1 MSLRGVANVVEAL
14 VGVAVIVF
22 VVLLFTNSPTAPP
35 AAAPA
40 AVAAAGG
47 IDGALI
53 FGERCAGCHG
63 GDGSGGI
70 GPRLAQVI
78 LSGISTEDLAEAIM
92 RVDSRRLSAIPGVGK
107 KTSERICLEL
117 RDKLVLTGEKA
128 EAPRA
133 QRPTGIDD
141 DVVSALV
148 NLGYKAAAAQTAVA
162 AAREQIEGEP
172 EFPILLRAALR
183 QLNKRG

>member
-1 MSLRGVANVVEAL
+1 VANVVEAL
-14 VGVAVIVF
+14 VAVAVIVF

-70 GPRLAQVI
+70 GPRLA
-78 LSGISTEDLAEAIM
+78 GG
-92 RVDSRRLSAIPGVGK
+92 RVVAVYPDPADEIAVVTNGRGGMPAFGERLSAAEIAAVVDY
-107 KTSERICLEL
+107 TRT
-117 RDKLVLTGEKA
+117 VLA
-128 EAPRA
+128 
-133 QRPTGIDD
+133 
-141 DVVSALV
+141 DV
-148 NLGYKAAAAQTAVA
+148 Q
-162 AAREQIEGEP
+162 P
-172 EFPILLRAALR
+172 
-183 QLNKRG
+183 